1 MLAGISNPAEFT
13 AMRNGAEQHDPET
26 IRQVASQFEA
36 LFIESLLKNM
46 RSAELADPLFGASD
60 QHKLYQEMMD
70 QQLAQ
75 KMSTGAGIGLAE
87 MLVRQLGGEAAPVQP
102 TSEQFLLPTVR
113 VDKPSDSADR
123 VAGPV
128 ARITATIDR
137 PVVEHDWSSPEN
149 FVRDLL
155 SHAERVARRLNVSP
169 EGIVAQAALETG
181 WGAHVPKRANGSSS
195 HNLFGIKAGGDW
207 TGGTVSRRTVE
218 YVDGIAERRVE
229 RFRAYPDINSAF
241 NDYVRLIESNPRYRA
256 VLESGQDAER
266 FANALQDSGYA
277 TDPLYAAKITRVLGS
292 DTMRAAIDVPGTH

>member
-13 AMRNGAEQHDPET
+13 AMRNGAEQYDPET

-87 MLVRQLGGEAAPVQP
+87 MLVRQLGGETAPVQP
-102 TSEQFLLPTVR
+102 TTESFLIPAVPAARTNGR
-113 VDKPSDSADR
+113 QDWDSA
-123 VAGPV
+123 
-128 ARITATIDR
+128 
-137 PVVEHDWSSPEN
+137 ES

-155 SHAERVARRLNVSP
+155 PHAERVARRLNVAP

-181 WGAHVPKRANGSSS
+181 WGVHVPKRANGASSN
-195 HNLFGIKAGGDW
+195 NLFGIKAGSDW
-207 TGGTVSRRTVE
+207 TGGTVSRTTVE
-218 YVDGIAERRVE
+218 YVDGVAERRVE
-229 RFRAYPDINSAF
+229 RFRAYPDINTAF
-241 NDYVRLIESNPRYRA
+241 NDYVRLIEGNPRYQA

-266 FANALQDSGYA
+266 FAKALQVSGYA

-292 DTMRAAIDVPGTH
+292 DTMRAAINEPGLY